1 MPLRHF
7 KHPKDFPPGP
17 TLSDISKFW
26 ELGPAGLEAFSRRA
40 GAKIFGVLS
49 FISQNSINTQ
59 HFKLNF
65 KHPKRLEGIAYPL
78 SILRDPAAKQR
89 FKLHKRIGPKL

>member
-26 ELGPAGLEAFSRRA
+26 ELGPAGLEA
-40 GAKIFGVLS
+40 KIFGVLS
-49 FISQNSINTQ
+49 FISQKSINTQ

-65 KHPKRLEGIAYPL
+65 KHPKRLGGSAYTL
-78 SILRDPAAKQR
+78 SILRDSCAVR
-89 FKLHKRIGPKL
+89 GFKLHKRIGPKL